1 VVFASDA
8 WNFVPNDGDTNKKID
23 VFLHRRPKDWQ

>member
-8 WNFVPNDGDTNKKID
+8 WNFVPNDGDTNRKMD
-23 VFLHRRPKDWQ
+23 VFLHKRARSW